1 MSPAWL
7 VSNILWV
14 SLILLL
20 ASVLSN
26 KTRLASLGWA
36 LFGVYWMGQPGHYIA
51 IEDYFNAALTAA
63 TALFCL
69 YLAWIIQA
77 HGRRSQAFAWVSY
90 AAAVCGIIYFP
101 FAQVEQL
108 QTWLIGFTTL
118 ITALVLQA
126 FSVPVTINGWN
137 TLVLNGRTVEI
148 ILACTAIESIA
159 LFAGVIVSVQAPVQR
174 KLAALLASTL
184 TIYVLNI
191 VRNSFVLMAYGWE
204 WFGSDSFHVAHNII
218 AKAGSTVALIAIAYL
233 VFALLPE
240 LLTAIDEL
248 ATEIKHPGGPGGDAA

>member
-1 MSPAWL
+1 MSSAWL
-7 VSNILWV
+7 LSDILWF
-14 SLILLL
+14 SLTLLL
-20 ASVLSN
+20 ASALSS
-26 KTRLASLGWA
+26 KTRPASLGWA

-51 IEDYFNAALTAA
+51 IEDYFNATLTVAA
-63 TALFCL
+63 SLFCL
-69 YLAWIIQA
+69 YLAWIILTYKS
-77 HGRRSQAFAWVSY
+77 RSQAFTWASY

-101 FAQVEQL
+101 FAEVYPL

-118 ITALVLQA
+118 ITAQSLHV
-126 FSVPVTINGWN
+126 FYVPVVMESWN

-159 LFAGVIVSVQAPVQR
+159 LFAGVIVSVKAPLR
-174 KLAALLASTL
+174 RRLAALLASTL

-191 VRNSFVLMAYGWE
+191 VRNSFVLMAYGWD

-218 AKAGSTVALIAIAYL
+218 AKAGSTVALLAIAYL

-240 LLTAIDEL
+240 LLTVIDEL